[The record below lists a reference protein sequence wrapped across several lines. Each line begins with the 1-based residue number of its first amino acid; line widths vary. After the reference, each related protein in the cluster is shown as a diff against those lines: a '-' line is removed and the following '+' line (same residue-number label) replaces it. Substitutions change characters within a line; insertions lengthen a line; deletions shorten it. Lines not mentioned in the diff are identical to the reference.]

1 MNCRPRTAHR
11 LRTATLLVMALLS
24 SACSVAPP
32 AQPELPFTLPGTF
45 AAEPSSAF
53 AATERW
59 WAEFEDERLN
69 RFVDTALRDNPGL
82 AQAIARARIAE
93 ARVRSTGA
101 DALPQVGIGLNST
114 RQRQNLSG
122 LGLSDLAGDMA
133 ILSNNHNA
141 ALDISWELDL
151 WGRLSALSA
160 AARADFLASGEQ
172 LRALRQ
178 SVAAQ
183 ITQLYFDVAHAR
195 AQVELS
201 EHTVTALEEMAR
213 QINNR
218 VRVGIASPA
227 DGMLADANL
236 GSARAGLEQ
245 RREAL
250 AISVRQLE
258 VLMGNYPAGSL
269 QTAATLPD
277 VPPAPTAGVPAQLL
291 VRRPD
296 VRAAELALLGAGYQ
310 LGAAKRSFL
319 PSLSLTGS
327 GSYSGSEFSELFNS
341 SNLVWSIGGR
351 IVQPIFQ
358 GGRLVAQMDIAE
370 GQRDET
376 LNAYVETALNAL
388 AEVES
393 RLAVESL
400 LARREQVL
408 DGSASAAE
416 EAVRVSYN
424 RYLQGIDPFLNVL
437 ESQQRALDGR
447 SAHISAR
454 HARIENR
461 IALHLALGGGFESDS
476 PTLLEVT
483 PVAAGSLS
491 THPGEEPR

>member
-1 MNCRPRTAHR
+1 MRMAVPLLRVAVVCLAVSTAACR
-11 LRTATLLVMALLS
+11 VS
-24 SACSVAPP
+24 PP
-32 AQPELPFTLPGTF
+32 AEPVLPFTLPATF
-45 AAEPSSAF
+45 AAEPSGAF
-53 AATERW
+53 EPAERW
-59 WAEFEDERLN
+59 WVAFEDERLN
-69 RFVDTALRDNPGL
+69 RFVDTALVRNPGL

-160 AARADFLASGEQ
+160 SARAEFLASGEQ
-172 LRALRQ
+172 LRAMRQ

-183 ITQLYFDVAHAR
+183 ITQLYFDIAHAR

-201 EHTVTALEEMAR
+201 EDTVMALEEMAR

-218 VRVGIASPA
+218 VQVGIASPA

-236 GSARAGLEQ
+236 GSAQAGLEQ
-245 RREAL
+245 RHESL
-250 AISVRQLE
+250 EVSVRQLE
-258 VLMGNYPAGSL
+258 ILMGNYPAGNL
-269 QTAATLPD
+269 QTSATLPA
-277 VPPAPTAGVPAQLL
+277 VPATPSAGVPAQLL
-291 VRRPD
+291 ARRPD
-296 VRAAELALLGAGYQ
+296 VRAAELALIGAGYQ

-319 PSLSLTGS
+319 PSFSLTGS
-327 GSYSGSEFSELFNS
+327 GGYSGSDFSELFNS
-341 SNLVWSIGGR
+341 GNLIWSIGGR

-358 GGRLVAQMDIAE
+358 GGRLVAQVDIAE

-376 LNAYVETALNAL
+376 LNAYVETALTAL

-393 RLAVESL
+393 RLAVEGL

-447 SAHISAR
+447 SAHITAR

-461 IALHLALGGGFESDS
+461 IALHLALGGGFASDS
-476 PTLLEVT
+476 PSVLAVT
-483 PVAAGSLS
+483 PAGAGSLS
-491 THPGEEPR
+491 THPREEPR

>member
-1 MNCRPRTAHR
+1 MSWGTPL
-11 LRTATLLVMALLS
+11 LRTTVICLAVTTA
-24 SACSVAPP
+24 ACRVSPP
-32 AQPELPFTLPGTF
+32 AQPQLPFSLPATF
-45 AAEPSSAF
+45 AATPTGAF
-53 AATERW
+53 TPAERW
-59 WAEFEDERLN
+59 WTEFGDDRLN
-69 RFVDTALRDNPGL
+69 QFVETALLRNPGL

-93 ARVRSTGA
+93 AQVRVTGA

-122 LGLSDLAGDMA
+122 MGLGDLAGDMA

-160 AARADFLASGEQ
+160 SARADFLASGEQ
-172 LRALRQ
+172 LRAMRQ

-195 AQVELS
+195 AQVKLS
-201 EHTVTALEEMAR
+201 EDTVKALDEMSR

-218 VRVGIASPA
+218 VAVGIASPA
-227 DGMLADANL
+227 DGQLAEANL

-250 AISVRQLE
+250 ALNIRQLE
-258 VLMGNYPAGSL
+258 VLMGHYPAGKV
-269 QTAATLPD
+269 QTGDTLPE
-277 VPPAPTAGVPAQLL
+277 VAPAPAAGVPAELL
-291 VRRPD
+291 MRRPD
-296 VRAAELALLGAGYQ
+296 VRAAELALIGAGYQ

-319 PSLSLTGS
+319 PSFSLTGS
-327 GSYSGSEFSELFNS
+327 GGYSGSEFSELFNS

-358 GGRLVAQMDIAE
+358 GGRLIAQVDAVE

-376 LNAYVETALNAL
+376 LGAYVETALNAL

-400 LARREQVL
+400 LARREQAL
-408 DGSASAAE
+408 DSSATAAE
-416 EAVRVSYN
+416 EAVRVSYS
-424 RYLQGIDPFLNVL
+424 RYQQGIDPFLNVL

-447 SAHISAR
+447 SAHITAR

-461 IALHLALGGGFESDS
+461 IALHLALGGGFEADS
-476 PTLLEVT
+476 PAVLAVT

-491 THPGEEPR
+491 TPSRKEPR